1 MLGGDADTYGFL
13 MSAAGVGSFL
23 AAISIAFGQRPTMRR
38 VLMGAACVGIGMIG
52 LSLLALVPDQP
63 GADVPG
69 RLGNDLDGRDDA
81 TRSSSCRC
89 PTCCAAGSMS
99 VFTTVFAGSTPIGGL
114 ISGSLAA
121 IGGAPLA
128 MLVGGSVAFLAA
140 AVGFVRQPG
149 GGQVRVPPILTRRAA
164 RHR

>member
-23 AAISIAFGQRPTMRR
+23 AAIAIAFGQRPTIGR
-38 VLMGAACVGIGMIG
+38 VLMGAACVGIGMVGMSFSRSFPI
-52 LSLLALVPDQP
+52 SLALMFLVGWGMISMAASTNTIIQLSVPD
-63 GADVPG
+63 VLRG
-69 RLGNDLDGRDDA
+69 RV
-81 TRSSSCRC
+81 
-89 PTCCAAGSMS
+89 MS

-114 ISGSLAA
+114 ISGTLAA
-121 IGGAPLA
+121 FGGAPLA

-140 AVGFVRQPG
+140 AVGFMRQPG
-149 GGQVRVPPILTRRAA
+149 GGHVRAPTMLTRRAA